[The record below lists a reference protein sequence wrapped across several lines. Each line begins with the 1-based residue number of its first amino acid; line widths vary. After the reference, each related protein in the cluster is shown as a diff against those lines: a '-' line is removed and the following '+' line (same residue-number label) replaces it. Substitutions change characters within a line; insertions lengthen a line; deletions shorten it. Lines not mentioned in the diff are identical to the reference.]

1 MEITELLYLWIF
13 PTLGVMTPL
22 LFIIFVMIIPRS
34 AWVRIGSKFKKNVVF
49 VSIFSDEG
57 YEYTELMKSNL
68 GQGILS
74 GKKYSYIFTPRP
86 TIKVLGRNQNKEVI
100 DLPQDEKANFN
111 QAITH
116 RFFTDTGKPL
126 YLGYV
131 GKSLAVTPKMLKMI
145 EDTNSRVKKGKI
157 KKITLLDPRILKLY
171 LTKTLSPSLIESIK
185 QENERKGLLR
195 RGLTDTISGN
205 LGWIVMLGAV
215 ALIAYMI
222 MSGQID
228 LGGILG
234 T

>member
-1 MEITELLYLWIF
+1 MQILYLWVF
-13 PTLGVMTPL
+13 PILGTVSPL
-22 LFIIFVMIIPRS
+22 LFLIYVAMMPRS
-34 AWVRIGSKFKKNVVF
+34 AKVRYGSKFSKNTVL
-49 VSIFSDEG
+49 VSLFSDEG

-74 GKKYSYIFTPRP
+74 GKRISYIFTPRP
-86 TIKVLGRNQNKEVI
+86 TTKIVGRNKKREVI
-100 DLPQDEKANFN
+100 DISKDEKDNFN
-111 QAITH
+111 EAISH

-131 GKSLAVTPKMLKMI
+131 GKSLAVTPKMLKLI
-145 EDTNSRVKKGKI
+145 TVTNRRASKEKI
-157 KKITLLDPRILKLY
+157 KEITLMDPRILKLY
-171 LTKTLSPSLIESIK
+171 FTRTLSPSLIESIK

-195 RGLTDTISGN
+195 RGLTDSITNN
-205 LGWIVMLGAV
+205 LGMLVMLGAV

-228 LGGILG
+228 LGGLLG

>member
-1 MEITELLYLWIF
+1 MELMGLLYLWVF
-13 PTLGVMTPL
+13 PVLGTVSPL
-22 LFIIFVMIIPRS
+22 LFMIFLFVMPRS
-34 AWVRIGSKFKKNVVF
+34 AKVRMGSKFSKNTVL
-49 VSIFSDEG
+49 VSLFTDEG

-74 GKKYSYIFTPRP
+74 GKKISYIFTPRP
-86 TIKVLGRNQNKEVI
+86 TTKIVGRNKKRELI
-100 DLPQDEKANFN
+100 DIPKDEKDSFN
-111 QAITH
+111 EAITH

-131 GKSLAVTPKMLKMI
+131 GKSLAVTPKMLKLI
-145 EDTNSRVKKGKI
+145 KDTNSKATDEVKG
-157 KKITLLDPRILKLY
+157 ITLMDPRILKLY
-171 LTKTLSPSLIESIK
+171 FTRTLSPSLIESIK

-195 RGLTDTISGN
+195 RGITDTITNN
-205 LGWIVMLGAV
+205 LGMLVMLGAV